1 MPQITLPA
9 RVVGRAVILIDKI
22 LINSYENKSEI
33 TKFSKE
39 YFQSDIKE
47 IDWPL
52 ATDNDDVD
60 LRFKTF

>member
-47 IDWPL
+47 ID
-52 ATDNDDVD
+52 
-60 LRFKTF
+60 